1 MSDPNPIEPKSAW
14 FEPVVAILMAVT
26 TLGTAWCS
34 YESAK
39 WNGESSGDAAQADR
53 LERHAAALHFEGNQI
68 MNTQITIFMGLIDAQ
83 LSGNEKVANFYSS
96 RLGGELRKAYDAW
109 LEQKPFENPKA
120 APHPFV
126 PELYQPRFT
135 KEVKEAL
142 TDAARHSERAKKKG
156 SIAATYLANTVL
168 FAMVLFFAGAA
179 GKFDSRRVR
188 LGALFFAIAVFLFAF
203 VRMVTLPVTGRVVYG
218 GSSKGLSQDNRRNFY
233 GADMSML
240 DANNSLPRLEIA
252 RVLVRFDD
260 VASRIV
266 NADHCI
272 VRTAVM
278 ICVTECI
285 ADRIFFRVHS
295 AKRAQN
301 GSD

>member
-109 LEQKPFENPKA
+109 LAQKPFENPKA

-188 LGALFFAIAVFLFAF
+188 LGALFFAIAVFLFSF

-266 NADHCI
+266 NADHSMMCAAAML
-272 VRTAVM
+272 RSELDELS
-278 ICVTECI
+278 C
-285 ADRIFFRVHS
+285 
-295 AKRAQN
+295 
-301 GSD
+301 